1 MTSLLTGAIAEPALA
16 DLFDPLLTRIGWT
29 GVTDNPAVKI
39 GLALFVANVASML
52 IGELVPKNFAIAKP
66 YAIAVLVA
74 IPMAFLNRL
83 LRPVILFLNRSAN
96 WTVRRFGIEPREE
109 LAGVR
114 SLEEL
119 ELMIRSSGKEGELD
133 DAELSLLTR
142 AISFTE
148 KVAGDVMVPRVA
160 VDSLSRHDSVADLRR
175 LARDTGHSRFPVTG
189 EDLDE
194 VVGVVHVKDSF
205 KVPPERRSITP
216 VGHIAKPALAVPDS
230 RPLDQLL
237 IDMQRQSRALAIVV
251 DEYGGTAGIITI
263 EDLLEEILGEIADEH
278 DPVDTNGSTLP
289 AGNQREVQG
298 QDQPPR
304 PRGGIRPDPARR
316 PFRNPG
322 RLRHLPAWAAFPS
335 RAIGSHYSGWM
346 LRGHRDGR
354 SPDRSGPTHDPRGPV
369 MNFSACFWM
378 FVSADRQR
386 ILRGRRV
393 RLHRLPQGS
402 NREGRHQARQ
412 GGSRGDERVVRHPG
426 RRPSRHH
433 PGNAASRF
441 RGRTIGGA
449 VAGDSALGWLPIS
462 TSMLHSI
469 ALVIAILI
477 VVFLHMV
484 IGEMAPK
491 NIAIATPERLALW
504 LALPWR
510 AYMTVFRPLVFV
522 LNRDRQPHPADLR
535 SRTP

>member
-1 MTSLLTGAIAEPALA
+1 MKRLAQEGDRRAIQVDRSLRQLSFELSGAQLGITVTSLLTGAIAEPALA

-29 GVTDNPAVKI
+29 GVTDNPAVKV

-66 YAIAVLVA
+66 YATAVLVA
-74 IPMAFLNRL
+74 IPMSFLNRL
-83 LRPVILFLNRSAN
+83 LRPIILFLNQSAN

-148 KVAGDVMVPRVA
+148 KVAADVMVPRVA

-175 LARDTGHSRFPVTG
+175 LARETGHSRFPVTG
-189 EDLDE
+189 EDFDE

-216 VGHIAKPALAVPDS
+216 VGHIAKPALAIPDS

-278 DPVDTNGSTLP
+278 DPVDANGSVP
-289 AGNQREVQG
+289 QSGNQREVPG
-298 QDQPPR
+298 QINRHDLEEEFGLELPEGHFETLGGFVISQLGRIPQPGDR
-304 PRGGIRPDPARR
+304 VAYD
-316 PFRNPG
+316 
-322 RLRHLPAWAAFPS
+322 
-335 RAIGSHYSGWM
+335 GWLFEVLEM
-346 LRGHRDGR
+346 DGR
-354 SPDRSGPTHDPRGPV
+354 
-369 MNFSACFWM
+369 
-378 FVSADRQR
+378 R
-386 ILRGRRV
+386 I
-393 RLHRLPQGS
+393 
-402 NREGRHQARQ
+402 
-412 GGSRGDERVVRHPG
+412 ERVKV
-426 RRPSRHH
+426 
-433 PGNAASRF
+433 
-441 RGRTIGGA
+441 TI
-449 VAGDSALGWLPIS
+449 
-462 TSMLHSI
+462 
-469 ALVIAILI
+469 
-477 VVFLHMV
+477 
-484 IGEMAPK
+484 
-491 NIAIATPERLALW
+491 PEG
-504 LALPWR
+504 
-510 AYMTVFRPLVFV
+510 
-522 LNRDRQPHPADLR
+522 
-535 SRTP
+535 SS